1 MKKNKYIEFEDG
13 SAVLKK
19 ERKIGTK
26 ELIVSVIL
34 AFLLFICLLVFESAF
49 LSKYEKTSVVTAKCE
64 VPRSI
69 QITEDNVDMYFE
81 EKNIPVD
88 LVPQSV
94 VSDRSDLINKVVSV
108 NMNQG
113 EIVVQERFSDQE
125 KYLSDMVQP
134 MEIGVSVSDASQA
147 AGGTIR
153 KGDLVNVYA
162 VDTASKQSMEI
173 LHEAYVCRAFNQEGT
188 EIRDAG
194 VDEQCLN
201 LGLYIDVTNE
211 QFVSE
216 KLANSTIFIS
226 KVIDCGER

>member
-19 ERKIGTK
+19 EKKIGTK
-26 ELIVSVIL
+26 ELLVSVIL
-34 AFLLFICLLVFESAF
+34 AFLLFICLLVLESTF
-49 LSKYEKTSVVTAKCE
+49 LSKYEKSTVMTAKCE
-64 VPRSI
+64 VPRSL
-69 QITEDNVDMYFE
+69 QITEENVDLYFE
-81 EKNIPVD
+81 EKNISVD

-94 VSDRSDLINKVVSV
+94 VSDRSELINKVVSV
-108 NMNQG
+108 NMNRG
-113 EIVVQERFSDQE
+113 EIVVQERFSDEQ

-153 KGDLVNVYA
+153 KGDIVNVYA
-162 VDTASKQSMEI
+162 VDTATKQSMEI
-173 LHEAYVCRAFNQEGT
+173 LHEAYVCRAFNQEGA
-188 EIRDAG
+188 EIKDSGA
-194 VDEQCLN
+194 DEQCMEF
-201 LGLYIDVTNE
+201 GLYIDVTNE

-226 KVIDCGER
+226 KVIDYGEH